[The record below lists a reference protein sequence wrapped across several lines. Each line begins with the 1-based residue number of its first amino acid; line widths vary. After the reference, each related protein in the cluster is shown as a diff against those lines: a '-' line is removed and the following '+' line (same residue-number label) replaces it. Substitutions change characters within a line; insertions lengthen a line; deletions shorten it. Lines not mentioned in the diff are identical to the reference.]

1 MPSVDLNETDVV
13 FVGFP
18 LWYSE
23 APEFLMDCLKRYDF
37 TRKKIIPLSTS
48 SAGHIKNSLKSLQS
62 SVGDSEIICPLNQG
76 LILKDN
82 FDKWVD
88 NVKSIMS
95 GIATNR
101 Y

>member
-23 APEFLMDCLKRYDF
+23 APEFLMDCLKCYDF

-48 SAGHIKNSLKSLQS
+48 GASHIKNSLKSLQS
-62 SVGDSEIICPLNQG
+62 SVGDSDYMSI
-76 LILKDN
+76 
-82 FDKWVD
+82 
-88 NVKSIMS
+88 KSRIDS
-95 GIATNR
+95 ER
-101 Y
+101 